1 MNIVLINYSLTRL
14 IFHNIFIFMTR
25 FRHNNPLKKRRVDR
39 GLTQK
44 QLSEKLG
51 VTQSQYSKIETGEI
65 DPTKHLRKLSKILK
79 CDPNDVF
86 SGQIL
91 KDMEEE
97 FLNDPIKETQCIYHQ
112 RNPEKVYVKM
122 EGWFTEEELS
132 RFLIWTIDGIG
143 RDNKC

>member
-1 MNIVLINYSLTRL
+1 MKRNKQI
-14 IFHNIFIFMTR
+14 
-25 FRHNNPLKKRRVDR
+25 NPLKKRRMKT

-44 QLSEKLG
+44 QMSEKLG
-51 VTQSQYSKIETGEI
+51 ITQSQYSKIENGDT
-65 DPTKHLRKLSKILK
+65 DPTKYLNKLSKILK
-79 CDPNDVF
+79 CEPNDVF

-97 FLNDPIKETQCIYHQ
+97 FLNDPIKETKCIYHKL
-112 RNPEKVYVKM
+112 NPNKVYVKM

-143 RDNKC
+143 GDNGT

>member
-1 MNIVLINYSLTRL
+1 MNRSRQ
-14 IFHNIFIFMTR
+14 
-25 FRHNNPLKKRRVDR
+25 NNPLKIRRMKM

-44 QLSEKLG
+44 QMSEKISIS
-51 VTQSQYSKIETGEI
+51 QSQYSKIETGDA
-65 DPTKHLRKLSKILK
+65 DPTKYLNKLSKILK

-91 KDMEEE
+91 RDIEEE
-97 FLNDPIKETQCIYHQ
+97 FLNDPTKETQCIYHR
-112 RNPEKVYVKM
+112 RNPNRVYVKM

-143 RDNKC
+143 SDRKNWNSPD

>member
-1 MNIVLINYSLTRL
+1 ML
-14 IFHNIFIFMTR
+14 IFLYFNIFIFMIR
-25 FRHNNPLKKRRVDR
+25 FRQTNPLKRRR
-39 GLTQK
+39 MEMGLTQK

-51 VTQSQYSKIETGEI
+51 ITQSQYSKIETGET
-65 DPTKHLRKLSKILK
+65 DPTKYLNKLSRILK
-79 CDPNDVF
+79 CDPSDVF

-97 FLNDPIKETQCIYHQ
+97 FLNNPIKDTQCIYHK
-112 RNPEKVYVKM
+112 RNPSQVYVKI

-143 RDNKC
+143 SNNRN

>member
-1 MNIVLINYSLTRL
+1 MNRNRKT
-14 IFHNIFIFMTR
+14 
-25 FRHNNPLKKRRVDR
+25 NPLKKQRMEK

-44 QLSEKLG
+44 YMSEKLG
-51 VTQSQYSKIETGEI
+51 ITQSQYSNIENGET
-65 DPTKHLRKLSKILK
+65 DPTKYLRPISEIFGCK
-79 CDPNDVF
+79 PNEVF

-97 FLNDPIKETQCIYHQ
+97 FLNDPIKETQCIYHK
-112 RNPEKVYVKM
+112 RNPDKVYVKM

-143 RDNKC
+143 SDNGN

>member
-1 MNIVLINYSLTRL
+1 MIGSRQT
-14 IFHNIFIFMTR
+14 
-25 FRHNNPLKKRRVDR
+25 NPLKKRRAEM

-44 QLSEKLG
+44 QMSEKLG
-51 VTQSQYSKIETGEI
+51 ITQSQYSKIETGET
-65 DPTKHLRKLSKILK
+65 DPTKYLNKLSKILR

-91 KDMEEE
+91 KDIEEE
-97 FLNDPIKETQCIYHQ
+97 FLNDPIKETQCIYHK
-112 RNPEKVYVKM
+112 RNPDKVYVKM

-143 RDNKC
+143 SDNGN